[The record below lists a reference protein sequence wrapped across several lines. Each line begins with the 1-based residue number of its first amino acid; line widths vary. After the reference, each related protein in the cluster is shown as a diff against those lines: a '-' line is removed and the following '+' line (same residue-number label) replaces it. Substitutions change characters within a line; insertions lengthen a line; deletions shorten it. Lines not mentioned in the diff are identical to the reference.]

1 LEALIFG
8 GNRRTTFLRACV
20 FGRII
25 DAVHFFIISANAR
38 FQERSQQM
46 GPWSYVD
53 PRKGDGKRYV
63 VQSDELMT
71 AFLELEAMLL

>member
-1 LEALIFG
+1 
-8 GNRRTTFLRACV
+8 
-20 FGRII
+20 
-25 DAVHFFIISANAR
+25 
-38 FQERSQQM
+38 M

-53 PRKGDGKRYV
+53 PHKGDGKRDI